1 MTKNSRKTKPKNVTP
16 LINTNSMAKQ
26 LSLIHSKQFE
36 WKLTHAERA
45 AARRGI
51 AASREALK
59 KGRRRWS
66 DILDAA

>member
-1 MTKNSRKTKPKNVTP
+1 
-16 LINTNSMAKQ
+16 MAKQ

-59 KGRRRWS
+59 KGRRRWA
-66 DILDAA
+66 DVLDAA